1 MPSMQLRRD
10 DVIVGVDT
18 HKDNH
23 VAVAIDGFGGRL
35 GDIVVPT
42 TIAGFEEL
50 LAFCLAFVGSAGRLI
65 GFGVEGTGS
74 YGVGLARYLRNHGH
88 DVHEIAR
95 PARAAERRLAGK
107 NDTIDAEHAARQ
119 LLAGHGLS
127 TPKTA
132 DGAVETIRLVKIAY
146 DGAVQAR
153 TTAMITLKATLATG
167 SEALRAE
174 LETLTDHKLILACAA
189 LEGPTPLPPVRRGA
203 PAVVVPGDPDVA
215 MRHVLSS
222 MAKRWLAL
230 HEEAKAHAASLK
242 ALTAAAAPQLVEAVG
257 VGYDT
262 AAQMLITAGDNANR
276 IKSEAAFAKMC
287 GACPIP
293 AGSGKTN
300 SWHRLYRGGNRQAN
314 AALYRVVIVR
324 MRWHQPTIDYV
335 ARRTAEGMS
344 KREIIRCLKR
354 YLARELFR
362 LLPAPDAI
370 AKPVNGELEIAA

>member
-1 MPSMQLRRD
+1 
-10 DVIVGVDT
+10 
-18 HKDNH
+18 
-23 VAVAIDGFGGRL
+23 
-35 GDIVVPT
+35 
-42 TIAGFEEL
+42 
-50 LAFCLAFVGSAGRLI
+50 
-65 GFGVEGTGS
+65 
-74 YGVGLARYLRNHGH
+74 
-88 DVHEIAR
+88 
-95 PARAAERRLAGK
+95 
-107 NDTIDAEHAARQ
+107 
-119 LLAGHGLS
+119 
-127 TPKTA
+127 
-132 DGAVETIRLVKIAY
+132 
-146 DGAVQAR
+146 
-153 TTAMITLKATLATG
+153 MITLKATLATG

-276 IKSEAAFAKMC
+276 
-287 GACPIP
+287 
-293 AGSGKTN
+293 
-300 SWHRLYRGGNRQAN
+300 QAN